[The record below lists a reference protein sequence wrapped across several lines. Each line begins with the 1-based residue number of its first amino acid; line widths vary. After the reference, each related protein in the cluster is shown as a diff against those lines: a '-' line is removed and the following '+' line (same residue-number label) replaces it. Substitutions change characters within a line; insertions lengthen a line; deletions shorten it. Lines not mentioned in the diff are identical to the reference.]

1 MMSLYVSLLPYFFS
15 GWISPLY
22 VSSEEK
28 KKKEAALSVYLEKL
42 NIGLGD
48 IELVVINLLSGTKFH
63 LTLQEHFIC
72 IILLV

>member
-1 MMSLYVSLLPYFFS
+1 MNFPTLCFLVRKEKK
-15 GWISPLY
+15 IRT
-22 VSSEEK
+22 K
-28 KKKEAALSVYLEKL
+28 KKKEAALSVSLEKL
-42 NIGLGD
+42 NIGIGD